1 MLKRNLKRIMAVTM
15 IVLLMGITVIAQNK
29 DENGDV
35 RIPWDEFRKLLE
47 LDKDEFVLAWQDF
60 QKILEQTGFQYV
72 PPYQLKDEKVILTR
86 DQFRNLLN
94 KMKPPSDPDIKPP
107 SNYLLIQAVYTGR
120 ILNGSA
126 RFRAD
131 YDIEIFS
138 LPQNQYVKI
147 PFFPVSIALKD
158 ASFDGKKGLVILE
171 GSRHTLITKEM
182 GRHHITLDFS
192 LKAQTKQG
200 PWEAVFP
207 IPKTSITKLEVDIP
221 LKDIEVEI
229 TQAQEM
235 EVTVRGNIT
244 HVSALISPTETIHL
258 RWRKK
263 PPEVVKGPPKIYSE
277 MTHLLSIEDD
287 AMRIET
293 GISLSI
299 LQNSISALMLRVPE
313 DYSILEVQGRGIA
326 DWREVTIS
334 DTPHLEIVFDY
345 PKEGQLTINI
355 TSEKLLPNP
364 SMAVEFEGFAVMES
378 IREKG
383 FLGVALKSTSEITL
397 GQSEGLDKLD
407 VSELPATLINR
418 SQKPLLLGFKYL
430 HHPYSLVLDIKKHEE
445 LPVISTVVDSASG
458 VTLFT
463 EDGKLVH
470 RVIYQIRNTSKQFLE
485 LELPADAQIWSVFVG
500 GEPAKPRL
508 DQNRILIPLNRSHQ
522 GATGLAAFDV
532 ELIYFQ
538 KADRFGTMGIRK
550 SMFPVPD
557 IIISEL
563 LWSVYLPEGYRYV
576 YFGGT
581 VEKEMA
587 ARGIRSL
594 LKRKERA
601 VIHHID
607 PAGAPSQNTDTEA
620 KLHEK
625 AEEAKKQF
633 SQNLGLSKDRLIAQM
648 ENELQFRQRVE
659 ALQAP
664 SAPTS
669 GGVLPIR
676 INIPATG
683 RLFRFAKTIVS
694 EEPLTLNY
702 RYISDGTVFSIKLG
716 FLLLVL
722 MILWLLRRP
731 IITRLKNLAG
741 RSRLNYLPLLLI
753 AAGIVLWWFSK
764 FLAIVLL
771 IGGIAIIVLK
781 QIKKPPAS

>member
-1 MLKRNLKRIMAVTM
+1 MLKQNLNRITAV
-15 IVLLMGITVIAQNK
+15 ILIFLLMGIMVLAQNK
-29 DENGDV
+29 DEKGDV

-47 LDKDEFVLAWQDF
+47 LDKDEFVLDWQDF

-72 PPYQLKDEKVILTR
+72 PPYQLKDEKVVLTR
-86 DQFRNLLN
+86 NQFRNLLN
-94 KMKPPSDPDIKPP
+94 KMKPPSDPEIKPP
-107 SNYLLIQAVYTGR
+107 SNYLLTEAAYTGR

-126 RFRAD
+126 RFRVE

-138 LPQNQYVKI
+138 RPQNQYVKI
-147 PFFPVSIALKD
+147 PFFPVNIALKD
-158 ASFDGKKGLVILE
+158 VLFDGKKGLVILE
-171 GSRHTLITKEM
+171 GNRHTLITNEM
-182 GRHHITLDFS
+182 GQHHITLDFS
-192 LKAQTKQG
+192 LKAQTNQG

-207 IPKTSITKLEVDIP
+207 IPKTAITKLEVDIP
-221 LKDIEVEI
+221 LKDIDVEI

-235 EVTVRGNIT
+235 EVSARGNVT
-244 HVSALISPTETIHL
+244 HVSALLSPTETIQL

-263 PPEVVKGPPKIYSE
+263 PPEIIKGPPKIYGE

-287 AMRIET
+287 AMRINT

-299 LQNSISALMLRVPE
+299 LQNSISTLMLRVPE
-313 DYSILEVQGRGIA
+313 DYSILQVQGKGIE
-326 DWREVTIS
+326 DWREVTTG
-334 DTPHLEIVFDY
+334 DDPHLEIVFDY
-345 PKEGQLTINI
+345 PKEGQFTINI

-364 SMAVEFEGFAVMES
+364 SMAIEFEGFAIIDS

-383 FLGVALKSTSEITL
+383 FLGVALKSTSEVTL

-407 VSELPATLINR
+407 VSELPPILINR

-470 RVIYQIRNTSKQFLE
+470 RIIYQIRNTSKQFLE
-485 LELPADAQIWSVFVG
+485 LDLPADAQIWSVFVG

-508 DQNRILIPLNRSHQ
+508 NQNRILVPLNRSRQ

-538 KADRFGTMGIRK
+538 KASRFGTTGLRK

-557 IIISEL
+557 IIISEM
-563 LWSVYLPEGYRYV
+563 LWSVYLPEGYRYIH
-576 YFGGT
+576 FGGT
-581 VEKEMA
+581 VEKEIA

-594 LKRKERA
+594 ISRKEKS
-601 VIHHID
+601 VIASID
-607 PAGAPSQNTDTEA
+607 SAEVPSPGIDKDA
-620 KLHEK
+620 KLREDAGK
-625 AEEAKKQF
+625 AKKQF
-633 SQNLGLSKDRLIAQM
+633 SNNLGLSEDRLMAQM
-648 ENELQFRQRVE
+648 KNELQFRQRVE
-659 ALQAP
+659 ELQDV
-664 SAPTS
+664 SAPVS

-694 EEPLTLNY
+694 EEPLTLTY
-702 RYISDGTVFSIKLG
+702 RYISDGTMFLIEMG
-716 FLLLVL
+716 LLLLFL
-722 MILWLLRRP
+722 MILWLVRRH
-731 IITRLKNLAG
+731 IINRIKGLAERFRL
-741 RSRLNYLPLLLI
+741 SYLPPLLL
-753 AAGIVLWWFSK
+753 AVGILLWWFSK
-764 FLAIVLL
+764 FLSIVIL
-771 IGGIAIIVLK
+771 IGTLAIIVLK
-781 QIKKPPAS
+781 QIKKPPSS

>member
-1 MLKRNLKRIMAVTM
+1 MLKQNLNRIAAVTM
-15 IVLLMGITVIAQNK
+15 IVLLMGTTVLAQNK
-29 DENGDV
+29 DEKGDV
-35 RIPWDEFRKLLE
+35 RIPWDEFRRLLE

-60 QKILEQTGFQYV
+60 QKILRQTGFQYV
-72 PPYQLKDEKVILTR
+72 PPYQLKDEKVVLTR
-86 DQFRNLLN
+86 EQFRSLLD
-94 KMKPPSDPDIKPP
+94 KMKPPSDLKIKPP
-107 SNYLLIQAVYTGR
+107 SDYLLTQAVYTGR

-147 PFFPVSIALKD
+147 PFFPANIALKD
-158 ASFDGKKGLVILE
+158 VMFDGKKGLVILE
-171 GSRHTLITKEM
+171 DSRTTLITKET
-182 GRHHITLDFS
+182 GRHHITIDFS
-192 LKAQTKQG
+192 LKAQTDQG

-207 IPKTSITKLEVDIP
+207 IPKTAITKLEVDIP

-235 EVTVRGNIT
+235 EISVRGNVT
-244 HVSALISPTETIHL
+244 HVSALLSPTETIHL

-287 AMRIET
+287 AMRIDT

-299 LQNSISALMLRVPE
+299 LQNSISTLRVRVPE
-313 DYSILEVQGRGIA
+313 GYSILEVQGRGIE
-326 DWREVTIS
+326 DWREVIIA
-334 DTPHLEIVFDY
+334 DAPHLEIVFDY

-364 SMAVEFEGFAVMES
+364 SMAVEFGGFAVIDS

-383 FLGVALKSTSEITL
+383 FLGVALKSTSEVTL
-397 GQSEGLDKLD
+397 SQSEGLDKLD
-407 VSELPATLINR
+407 VSELPAILINR
-418 SQKPLLLGFKYL
+418 SQKPLLLGYKYL
-430 HHPYSLVLDIKKHEE
+430 HHPYSLILDIKKHEE

-485 LELPADAQIWSVFVG
+485 LELPEETQIWSVFVG

-508 DQNRILIPLNRSHQ
+508 NQNRILIPLNRSHQ

-538 KADRFGTMGIRK
+538 KANRFGAMGLRK

-557 IIISEL
+557 IIISEM

-594 LKRKERA
+594 LRRKEKA
-601 VIHHID
+601 VIASIE
-607 PAGAPSQNTDTEA
+607 PAEVPSPGVDKDA
-620 KLHEK
+620 KLRND
-625 AEEAKKQF
+625 AGEAKKQF
-633 SQNLGLSKDRLIAQM
+633 SKNLGLSEERLMAQM

-659 ALQAP
+659 ALQEV
-664 SAPTS
+664 SAPV
-669 GGVLPIR
+669 GRGVLPIR
-676 INIPATG
+676 INIPSTG

-694 EEPLTLNY
+694 EEPLTLIC
-702 RYISDGTVFSIKLG
+702 RYISDGAMFSIKLG
-716 FLLLVL
+716 LLLIVL
-722 MILWLLRRP
+722 IILWLLRRR
-731 IITRLKNLAG
+731 IINRLKGLAG
-741 RSRLNYLPLLLI
+741 RFRLIHLPLLLL
-753 AAGIVLWWFSK
+753 AAGILLWWFTK
-764 FLAIVLL
+764 FLSVVIL
-771 IGGIAIIVLK
+771 IGALAIFILI
-781 QIKKPPAS
+781 QIKKPPSS

>member
-1 MLKRNLKRIMAVTM
+1 MAVTM
-15 IVLLMGITVIAQNK
+15 IVLLMGITILAQNK

-35 RIPWDEFRKLLE
+35 RISWDEFRKLLE
-47 LDKDEFVLAWQDF
+47 LDKDEFVLDWQDF
-60 QKILEQTGFQYV
+60 QKILVQTGFQYV
-72 PPYQLKDEKVILTR
+72 PPYQLKDEKVVLTR

-107 SNYLLIQAVYTGR
+107 SDYLLTQAVYTGR

-147 PFFPVSIALKD
+147 PFFPVTIALND
-158 ASFDGKKGLVILE
+158 VSFDGKKGMVILE

-207 IPKTSITKLEVDIP
+207 IPKTAITKLEVDIP
-221 LKDIEVEI
+221 LKEIEIEI
-229 TQAQEM
+229 AQAQEM
-235 EVTVRGNIT
+235 EISVRGNVT
-244 HVSALISPTETIHL
+244 HVSALISPTETIQL

-263 PPEVVKGPPKIYSE
+263 PPEVIKGPPKIYSE

-287 AMRIET
+287 AMRIAT

-299 LQNSISALMLRVPE
+299 LQNSISTLMLRVPE
-313 DYSILEVQGRGIA
+313 EYSILEVQGRGIE

-334 DTPHLEIVFDY
+334 DAPHLEIVFDY
-345 PKEGQLTINI
+345 PKEGQLTIGI

-364 SMAVEFEGFAVMES
+364 SMAVEFEGFAVIGS

-383 FLGVALKSTSEITL
+383 FLGVALKSTSEVTL
-397 GQSEGLDKLD
+397 GQSDGLDKLD

-430 HHPYSLVLDIKKHEE
+430 HHPYSMVLDIKKHEE

-508 DQNRILIPLNRSHQ
+508 DQSRILIPLNRSHQ

-538 KADRFGTMGIRK
+538 KAARFGTMGVRK

-557 IIISEL
+557 IIISEM
-563 LWSVYLPEGYRYV
+563 LWSVYLPEGYSYI

-587 ARGIRSL
+587 ARGIWSL
-594 LKRKERA
+594 LRRKEKS
-601 VIHHID
+601 VIASID
-607 PAGAPSQNTDTEA
+607 PAGAPSQNADTEA

-664 SAPTS
+664 SAPTG

-694 EEPLTLNY
+694 EEPLTLTY
-702 RYISDGTVFSIKLG
+702 RYISDGTVFWIRLG

-722 MILWLLRRP
+722 MILWLLRRR
-731 IITRLKNLAG
+731 IINRIKGLAG
-741 RSRLNYLPLLLI
+741 RFHLNHLLALLL
-753 AAGIVLWWFSK
+753 AVGILLWWFSK
-764 FLAIVLL
+764 FLSIVIL
-771 IGGIAIIVLK
+771 IGGIAIIVLM
-781 QIKKPPAS
+781 QIKKPPSS

>member
-1 MLKRNLKRIMAVTM
+1 MAVAL
-15 IVLLMGITVIAQNK
+15 IVLLMGITVLAQNK
-29 DENGDV
+29 DEKGDV

-60 QKILEQTGFQYV
+60 QKILVQTGFQYV
-72 PPYQLKDEKVILTR
+72 PPYQLKDEKVVLTR
-86 DQFRNLLN
+86 DQFRNLLD

-107 SNYLLIQAVYTGR
+107 ADYLLTQAVYTGR

-138 LPQNQYVKI
+138 RPQNQYVKI
-147 PFFPVSIALKD
+147 PFFPVNIALND

-207 IPKTSITKLEVDIP
+207 IPKTAITKLEVDIP

-235 EVTVRGNIT
+235 EISVRGTVT
-244 HVSALISPTETIHL
+244 HVSALLSPTETIQI

-277 MTHLLSIEDD
+277 ITHLLSIEDD

-299 LQNSISALMLRVPE
+299 LQNSISTLMLQVPE
-313 DYSILEVQGRGIA
+313 NYSILEVQGRGIE
-326 DWREVTIS
+326 DWREVTLGE
-334 DTPHLEIVFDY
+334 TPHLEIVFDY

-364 SMAVEFEGFAVMES
+364 SMAVEFEGFTVIDS

-383 FLGVALKSTSEITL
+383 FLGVALKSTSEVSL

-407 VSELPATLINR
+407 VSELPSILINR

-485 LELPADAQIWSVFVG
+485 LELPEDAQIWSVFVG

-508 DQNRILIPLNRSHQ
+508 NQNQILIPLNRSHQ

-538 KADRFGTMGIRK
+538 KTDRFGTMGIRK

-557 IIISEL
+557 IIISEM

-594 LKRKERA
+594 LKRKEKA

-607 PAGAPSQNTDTEA
+607 PAGAPSQNADTEVE
-620 KLHEK
+620 LHEK
-625 AEEAKKQF
+625 AEEAQKQF
-633 SQNLGLSKDRLIAQM
+633 SQNLGLSKDRLMAQM

-664 SAPTS
+664 STS
-669 GGVLPIR
+669 SGGGVLPIR

-694 EEPLTLNY
+694 EEPLTLTY
-702 RYISDGTVFSIKLG
+702 RYISDGTIFLIKMG
-716 FLLLVL
+716 FLLFIL
-722 MILWLLRRP
+722 MILWLLRRS
-731 IITRLKNLAG
+731 IITRFKNLTG
-741 RSRLNYLPLLLI
+741 RFRLNYLPLLLI
-753 AAGIVLWWFSK
+753 AAGILLWWFSK
-764 FLAIVLL
+764 FLSIVIL
-771 IGGIAIIVLK
+771 IGGIAIIVLM
-781 QIKKPPAS
+781 QIKKPPSS

>member
-1 MLKRNLKRIMAVTM
+1 MAVAL
-15 IVLLMGITVIAQNK
+15 IVLLMGITILAQNK
-29 DENGDV
+29 DEKGDV

-60 QKILEQTGFQYV
+60 QKILVQTGFQYV
-72 PPYQLKDEKVILTR
+72 PPYQLKDEKVVLTR

-107 SNYLLIQAVYTGR
+107 ADYLLTQAVYTGR

-147 PFFPVSIALKD
+147 PFFPVNIALND

-182 GRHHITLDFS
+182 GRHRISLDFS

-207 IPKTSITKLEVDIP
+207 IPKTAITKLEVDIP
-221 LKDIEVEI
+221 LKDIEIEI

-235 EVTVRGNIT
+235 EVSVRGNET

-263 PPEVVKGPPKIYSE
+263 PPEVVKGPPKIYGE

-287 AMRIET
+287 AMRIDT

-299 LQNSISALMLRVPE
+299 LQNSISTLMLRVPE
-313 DYSILEVQGRGIA
+313 GYSILEVQGRGIE
-326 DWREVTIS
+326 DWREVTANNA
-334 DTPHLEIVFDY
+334 PHLEIVFDY
-345 PKEGQLTINI
+345 PKEGQISINI

-364 SMAVEFEGFAVMES
+364 SMAVEFEGFAIIGS

-383 FLGVALKSTSEITL
+383 YLGAALKSTSEVTL

-407 VSELPATLINR
+407 VSELPGALINR

-508 DQNRILIPLNRSHQ
+508 NQNRILIPLNRSHQ

-538 KADRFGTMGIRK
+538 KDARFGIMGLRK

-557 IIISEL
+557 IIISEM

-581 VEKEMA
+581 VEKEMG

-594 LKRKERA
+594 LKRKEKSA
-601 VIHHID
+601 IAGID
-607 PAGAPSQNTDTEA
+607 PAEAPSQNADTEA
-620 KLHEK
+620 KLREK

-633 SQNLGLSKDRLIAQM
+633 SQNLGLSKDRLMAQM

-664 SAPTS
+664 SAPTG

-694 EEPLTLNY
+694 EEPLTLTY
-702 RYISDGTVFSIKLG
+702 RYISDGTVFLIKLG
-716 FLLLVL
+716 FLLFAL

-731 IITRLKNLAG
+731 IINRIKNLSG
-741 RSRLNYLPLLLI
+741 RFRLNHLLLLLL
-753 AAGIVLWWFSK
+753 AVGILLWWFSK
-764 FLAIVLL
+764 FLSIVILTGAL
-771 IGGIAIIVLK
+771 AVIVFK
-781 QIKKPPAS
+781 QIKKPPSS